1 MLIYI
6 LVQYC
11 IIDEVNFN
19 RNENN
24 ILDEVIKYSKQDA
37 GYDSKMTNDEM
48 KKIGQSIETIIA
60 KWKYQQATKLSS
72 LSDGIYIFYK

>member
-1 MLIYI
+1 
-6 LVQYC
+6 
-11 IIDEVNFN
+11 
-19 RNENN
+19 
-24 ILDEVIKYSKQDA
+24 
-37 GYDSKMTNDEM
+37 MTNDEM